1 MKSLQV
7 KIQNTKNYKT
17 YSRGTH
23 NFGLEE
29 TTIRLLSYFIVWLV
43 LHEKDNKWGHSILD
57 QSSTL
62 SEFSCPT
69 SPMLDS
75 SIVRKNSSHV
85 TYILYL
91 YTHKHV
97 NTSRLGLWV
106 NHSIPTSIMLNP
118 GPYIFLLHVLTYIY
132 SDLLKVLRKTYF
144 RKIKFYVEIVKFK
157 KLIKLLHCYWL
168 KVIKNW

>member
-1 MKSLQV
+1 MVSINKFYISITADTASFKKVLMWIHSEKCEYIQRNVKSLQV

-23 NFGLEE
+23 NFGPEE

-91 YTHKHV
+91 YTHI
-97 NTSRLGLWV
+97 NTLTHRDSVCGEIIQFRLQ
-106 NHSIPTSIMLNP
+106 
-118 GPYIFLLHVLTYIY
+118 
-132 SDLLKVLRKTYF
+132 
-144 RKIKFYVEIVKFK
+144 
-157 KLIKLLHCYWL
+157 
-168 KVIKNW
+168 